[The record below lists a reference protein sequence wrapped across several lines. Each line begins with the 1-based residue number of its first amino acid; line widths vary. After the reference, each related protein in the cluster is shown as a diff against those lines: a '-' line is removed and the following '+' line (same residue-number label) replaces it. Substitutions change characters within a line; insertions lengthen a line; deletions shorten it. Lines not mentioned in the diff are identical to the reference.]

1 MSRLIKQ
8 IIFGVFYL
16 VIFGGIGY
24 GVYFL
29 AQQASPTCFDN
40 RKNQGEEAIDCG
52 GPCESCAI
60 KNLAAIS
67 HSAEYFGLNGST
79 NVVINFSN
87 PNIEYGAESFTYT
100 LNIYNQNKEKIFSL
114 AKPSFIYPAQVQ
126 KTIIEPNLKLD
137 SRLISGQPEVIVSN
151 LKWRPAAEF
160 SEPQTQ
166 IRQIKNELSNQLVTV
181 SGLLVNREAG
191 GLSRAVVGALI
202 YKKSSDG
209 QNKLVGVSKTVLQA
223 LKPFEERA
231 FKILAPITESLKLSE
246 IESIITTEVQR

>member
-1 MSRLIKQ
+1 MSRIIRQ

-16 VIFGGIGY
+16 AVIGGIGY

-29 AQQASPTCFDN
+29 AQQASPTCFDD
-40 RKNQGEEAIDCG
+40 RKNQGEEAVDCG

-60 KNLAAIS
+60 KNLASIANS
-67 HSAEYFGLNGST
+67 VEYFGLDGVT

-87 PNIEYGAESFTYT
+87 PNIEYGASSFTYT
-100 LNIYNQNKEKIFSL
+100 LNLYNQSKEKIFSF
-114 AKPSFIYPAQVQ
+114 AKPSFIYPAEVQ
-126 KTIIEPNLKLD
+126 KTVVEPNLKLD
-137 SRLISGQPEVIVSN
+137 SRLISGQPEVIISN
-151 LKWRPAAEF
+151 VKWLPAAEF

-202 YKKSSDG
+202 YKKSPDG
-209 QNKLVGVSKTVLQA
+209 QNKLVGVSKTVLQS

-231 FKILAPITESLKLSE
+231 FKILAPIAESLKLSE